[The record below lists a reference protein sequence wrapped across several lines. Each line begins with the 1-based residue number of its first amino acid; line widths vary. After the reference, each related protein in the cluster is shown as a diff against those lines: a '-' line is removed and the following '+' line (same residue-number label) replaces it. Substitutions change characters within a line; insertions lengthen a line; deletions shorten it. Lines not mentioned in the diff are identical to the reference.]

1 MKIKEEHVLNALEG
15 YLKAM
20 SMIDDDATVISVK
33 RNRDNS
39 YEVELD
45 NNE

>member
-1 MKIKEEHVLNALEG
+1 MKLNIKEEHVLSAVES
-15 YLKAM
+15 YLKMM

-39 YEVELD
+39 FEVETD
-45 NNE
+45 E